1 MLLVKLIKNSIGGG
15 VILISL
21 AVGSTAQA
29 ASIPG
34 LFTTGVDNFGIA
46 LGDGASDPHYSIV
59 SPSGPGIVVS
69 QSNIP
74 GDWLSNSSSSRWIW
88 QQFDGQPTNVTRT
101 FRTTFDLTGLN
112 PSTASIA
119 GTWAADNFLDQILIN
134 GVSIGTIPNN
144 PAGSNFISFSPFNI
158 NSGFQ
163 AGINTLDFVV
173 RDAGFISGFR
183 VGEIS
188 GTAQPI
194 SPSPS
199 VPEPSTILGLGVL
212 GLGAFCPRKLS
223 QGKKSKQDN

>member
-1 MLLVKLIKNSIGGG
+1 M
-15 VILISL
+15 
-21 AVGSTAQA
+21 
-29 ASIPG
+29 
-34 LFTTGVDNFGIA
+34 
-46 LGDGASDPHYSIV
+46 
-59 SPSGPGIVVS
+59 SPSGPGIVIS

-74 GDWLSNSSSSRWIW
+74 GAWLSNSSTSRWIW
-88 QQFDGQPTNVTRT
+88 QQFDGQPANVTRT

-112 PSTASIA
+112 PSTASIV

-134 GVSIGTIPNN
+134 GVSIGTIPNDPGGVN
-144 PAGSNFISFSPFNI
+144 YNSFSPFNI

-173 RDAGFISGFR
+173 RDVGVISGFR

-199 VPEPSTILGLGVL
+199 VPEPSTILGLGLL
-212 GLGAFCPRKLS
+212 GLGAFCQRKLS
-223 QGKKSKQDN
+223 QGKKSK